1 MADLKLDVARMVMQ
15 TRYEMQL
22 DAEAS
27 SVNGSQ
33 LSGMERAD
41 YQKRIDEL
49 LNGLES
55 LLNANVKMGER
66 IEKLEQIARDYE
78 VLKAENARLKGE
90 LAMRKRGQ
98 HGKKSEKPKDSS
110 ESDSASDGSK
120 DADEDKY
127 IENGSKNDVPPTGDD
142 QEEEEDVAAPAEPE
156 EKKPRDLSN
165 RPDHYNTM
173 HADICVVHDCDL
185 EKLKEMGLEFI
196 RYTRPV
202 DQFDRVSLIR
212 QDRYLYVWVRDKN
225 GNEFPIFIPKL

>member
-1 MADLKLDVARMVMQ
+1 MVMQ

-33 LSGMERAD
+33 LSDMERAD

-165 RPDHYNTM
+165 KYNKIQFSFNTSEPQQM
-173 HADICVVHDCDL
+173 LGLARLCRSFELASL
-185 EKLKEMGLEFI
+185 EKAYG
-196 RYTRPV
+196 
-202 DQFDRVSLIR
+202 
-212 QDRYLYVWVRDKN
+212 
-225 GNEFPIFIPKL
+225 